1 MKKYDRLIFVSNS
14 DTCRGPMAEAILKSK
29 FLLSELEVESRGLVV
44 LFPEPVNQKA
54 EAILASHGLTMKD
67 HTAKMLEKL
76 QGEGHIYGLDVD
88 PIESAKTKKRLEE
101 KGFGPDI
108 LTVKLENFANIDK
121 VAEEAG
127 KFDFVLADLGVSSM
141 QIDNPDRGFTFK
153 AEGPLDLRMNP
164 EKGISAAERL
174 RDIPKKSLPAC

>member
-67 HTAKMLEKL
+67 HTAKMLE
-76 QGEGHIYGLDVD
+76 QGDFDERTLILVMEDALKQRIFQEHENVQNTWQLSEYIKEETDVTE
-88 PIESAKTKKRLEE
+88 PVGGS
-101 KGFGPDI
+101 
-108 LTVKLENFANIDK
+108 
-121 VAEEAG
+121 
-127 KFDFVLADLGVSSM
+127 LADYGACYELLDCMISSLVVVL
-141 QIDNPDRGFTFK
+141 N
-153 AEGPLDLRMNP
+153 EEELL
-164 EKGISAAERL
+164 
-174 RDIPKKSLPAC
+174 C

>member
-67 HTAKMLEKL
+67 HTAKMLEQEDFDERTLILVMEDALK
-76 QGEGHIYGLDVD
+76 QRIFQEHEDVQNTWQLSEY
-88 PIESAKTKKRLEE
+88 IKEE
-101 KGFGPDI
+101 TDVTEPVGGS
-108 LTVKLENFANIDK
+108 
-121 VAEEAG
+121 
-127 KFDFVLADLGVSSM
+127 LADYGACYELLDCMISSLVVVL
-141 QIDNPDRGFTFK
+141 N
-153 AEGPLDLRMNP
+153 EEELL
-164 EKGISAAERL
+164 
-174 RDIPKKSLPAC
+174 C

>member
-67 HTAKMLEKL
+67 HTAKMLEQEDFDERTLILVMEDALKQRIFQEHENVQNTWQL
-76 QGEGHIYGLDVD
+76 SEYI
-88 PIESAKTKKRLEE
+88 KEE
-101 KGFGPDI
+101 TDGTEPVG
-108 LTVKLENFANIDK
+108 
-121 VAEEAG
+121 G
-127 KFDFVLADLGVSSM
+127 SLADYGACYELLDCMISSLVVVL
-141 QIDNPDRGFTFK
+141 N
-153 AEGPLDLRMNP
+153 EEELL
-164 EKGISAAERL
+164 
-174 RDIPKKSLPAC
+174 C

>member
-67 HTAKMLEKL
+67 HTAKMLEQEDFDERTLILVMEDALKQRIFQEHENVQNTWQL
-76 QGEGHIYGLDVD
+76 SEYIKEETDVTE
-88 PIESAKTKKRLEE
+88 PVGGS
-101 KGFGPDI
+101 
-108 LTVKLENFANIDK
+108 
-121 VAEEAG
+121 
-127 KFDFVLADLGVSSM
+127 LADYGACYELLDCMISSLVVVLMRRNYYVSTWM
-141 QIDNPDRGFTFK
+141 
-153 AEGPLDLRMNP
+153 
-164 EKGISAAERL
+164 
-174 RDIPKKSLPAC
+174 

>member
-67 HTAKMLEKL
+67 HTAKMLEQEDFDERTLILVMEDALKQRIFQEHQNVQNTWQL
-76 QGEGHIYGLDVD
+76 SEYIKEETDVTE
-88 PIESAKTKKRLEE
+88 PVGGS
-101 KGFGPDI
+101 
-108 LTVKLENFANIDK
+108 
-121 VAEEAG
+121 
-127 KFDFVLADLGVSSM
+127 LADYGACYELLDCMISSLVVVL
-141 QIDNPDRGFTFK
+141 N
-153 AEGPLDLRMNP
+153 EEELL
-164 EKGISAAERL
+164 
-174 RDIPKKSLPAC
+174 C

>member
-67 HTAKMLEKL
+67 HTAKMLEQEDFDERTLILVMEDALKQRIFQEHENVQNTWQL
-76 QGEGHIYGLDVD
+76 SEYIKEETDVTEPVGGSLVDYGACYELLDCMISSLVVV
-88 PIESAKTKKRLEE
+88 LNEE
-101 KGFGPDI
+101 E
-108 LTVKLENFANIDK
+108 LL
-121 VAEEAG
+121 
-127 KFDFVLADLGVSSM
+127 
-141 QIDNPDRGFTFK
+141 
-153 AEGPLDLRMNP
+153 
-164 EKGISAAERL
+164 
-174 RDIPKKSLPAC
+174 C

>member
-67 HTAKMLEKL
+67 HTAKMLEQEDFDERTLILVMEDALKQRIFQEHENVQNTWKL
-76 QGEGHIYGLDVD
+76 SEYIKEETDVTE
-88 PIESAKTKKRLEE
+88 PVGGS
-101 KGFGPDI
+101 
-108 LTVKLENFANIDK
+108 
-121 VAEEAG
+121 
-127 KFDFVLADLGVSSM
+127 LADYGACYELLDCMISSLVVVL
-141 QIDNPDRGFTFK
+141 N
-153 AEGPLDLRMNP
+153 EEELL
-164 EKGISAAERL
+164 
-174 RDIPKKSLPAC
+174 C

>member
-67 HTAKMLEKL
+67 HTAKMLEQEDFDERTLILVMEDALKQRIFQEHENVQNTWQL
-76 QGEGHIYGLDVD
+76 SEYI
-88 PIESAKTKKRLEE
+88 KEE
-101 KGFGPDI
+101 TD
-108 LTVKLENFANIDK
+108 
-121 VAEEAG
+121 VAEPVG
-127 KFDFVLADLGVSSM
+127 GSLADYGACYELLDCMISSLVVVL
-141 QIDNPDRGFTFK
+141 N
-153 AEGPLDLRMNP
+153 EEELL
-164 EKGISAAERL
+164 
-174 RDIPKKSLPAC
+174 C

>member
-67 HTAKMLEKL
+67 HTAKMLEQEDFDERTLILVMEDALKQRIFQEHENVQNTWQL
-76 QGEGHIYGLDVD
+76 SEYIKEETDVTE
-88 PIESAKTKKRLEE
+88 PVGGS
-101 KGFGPDI
+101 
-108 LTVKLENFANIDK
+108 
-121 VAEEAG
+121 
-127 KFDFVLADLGVSSM
+127 LADYGACYELLDCMISSLVVVLNEEEL
-141 QIDNPDRGFTFK
+141 I
-153 AEGPLDLRMNP
+153 
-164 EKGISAAERL
+164 
-174 RDIPKKSLPAC
+174 C

>member
-67 HTAKMLEKL
+67 HTAKMLEQEDFDERTLILVMEDALKQRIFQEHENVQNTWQL
-76 QGEGHIYGLDVD
+76 SEYIKEETDVTE
-88 PIESAKTKKRLEE
+88 PVGGS
-101 KGFGPDI
+101 
-108 LTVKLENFANIDK
+108 
-121 VAEEAG
+121 
-127 KFDFVLADLGVSSM
+127 LADYGACYEL
-141 QIDNPDRGFTFK
+141 
-153 AEGPLDLRMNP
+153 LDCM
-164 EKGISAAERL
+164 ISRL
-174 RDIPKKSLPAC
+174 VVVLNEEELLC

>member
-67 HTAKMLEKL
+67 HTAKMLEQEDFDERTLILVMEDALKQRIFQEHENVQNTWQL
-76 QGEGHIYGLDVD
+76 SEYIKEETDVTE
-88 PIESAKTKKRLEE
+88 PVGGS
-101 KGFGPDI
+101 
-108 LTVKLENFANIDK
+108 
-121 VAEEAG
+121 
-127 KFDFVLADLGVSSM
+127 LADYGACYELLDCMISSLVVVLNEEEL
-141 QIDNPDRGFTFK
+141 Q
-153 AEGPLDLRMNP
+153 
-164 EKGISAAERL
+164 
-174 RDIPKKSLPAC
+174 C

>member
-67 HTAKMLEKL
+67 HTAKMLEQEDFDERTLILVMEDALKQRIFQEHENVQNTWRL
-76 QGEGHIYGLDVD
+76 SEYIKEETDVTE
-88 PIESAKTKKRLEE
+88 PVGGS
-101 KGFGPDI
+101 
-108 LTVKLENFANIDK
+108 
-121 VAEEAG
+121 
-127 KFDFVLADLGVSSM
+127 LADYGACYELLDSMISSLVVVL
-141 QIDNPDRGFTFK
+141 N
-153 AEGPLDLRMNP
+153 EEELL
-164 EKGISAAERL
+164 
-174 RDIPKKSLPAC
+174 C

>member
-67 HTAKMLEKL
+67 HTAKMLEQKDFDERTL
-76 QGEGHIYGLDVD
+76 ILVMEDALKQRIFQEHENVQNTWQLSEYIKEETDVTE
-88 PIESAKTKKRLEE
+88 PVGGS
-101 KGFGPDI
+101 
-108 LTVKLENFANIDK
+108 
-121 VAEEAG
+121 
-127 KFDFVLADLGVSSM
+127 LADYGACYELLDCMISSLVVVL
-141 QIDNPDRGFTFK
+141 N
-153 AEGPLDLRMNP
+153 EEELL
-164 EKGISAAERL
+164 
-174 RDIPKKSLPAC
+174 C

>member
-67 HTAKMLEKL
+67 HTAKMLEQEDFDERTLILVMEDALKQRIFQEHENVQNTWQL
-76 QGEGHIYGLDVD
+76 SEYIKEETDVTE
-88 PIESAKTKKRLEE
+88 PVGGS
-101 KGFGPDI
+101 
-108 LTVKLENFANIDK
+108 
-121 VAEEAG
+121 
-127 KFDFVLADLGVSSM
+127 LADYGACYELLDCMISSLVVAL
-141 QIDNPDRGFTFK
+141 N
-153 AEGPLDLRMNP
+153 EEELL
-164 EKGISAAERL
+164 
-174 RDIPKKSLPAC
+174 C

>member
-67 HTAKMLEKL
+67 HTAKMLEQEDFDERALILVMEDALKQRIFQEHENVQNTWQL
-76 QGEGHIYGLDVD
+76 SEYIKEETDVTE
-88 PIESAKTKKRLEE
+88 PVGGS
-101 KGFGPDI
+101 
-108 LTVKLENFANIDK
+108 
-121 VAEEAG
+121 
-127 KFDFVLADLGVSSM
+127 LADYGACYELLDCMISSLVVVL
-141 QIDNPDRGFTFK
+141 N
-153 AEGPLDLRMNP
+153 EEELL
-164 EKGISAAERL
+164 
-174 RDIPKKSLPAC
+174 C

>member
-67 HTAKMLEKL
+67 HTAKMLEQEDFDERTLILVMEDALKQRIFQEHENVQNTWQL
-76 QGEGHIYGLDVD
+76 SEYIKEETDVTE
-88 PIESAKTKKRLEE
+88 PVGGS
-101 KGFGPDI
+101 
-108 LTVKLENFANIDK
+108 
-121 VAEEAG
+121 
-127 KFDFVLADLGVSSM
+127 LADNAACYELLDCMISSLVVVL
-141 QIDNPDRGFTFK
+141 N
-153 AEGPLDLRMNP
+153 EEELL
-164 EKGISAAERL
+164 
-174 RDIPKKSLPAC
+174 C

>member
-67 HTAKMLEKL
+67 HTAKMLEQEDFDERTLILVMEDALKQRIFQEHENVQNTWQL
-76 QGEGHIYGLDVD
+76 SEYIKEETDVTE
-88 PIESAKTKKRLEE
+88 PVGGS
-101 KGFGPDI
+101 
-108 LTVKLENFANIDK
+108 
-121 VAEEAG
+121 
-127 KFDFVLADLGVSSM
+127 LADYGACYELLDSMISSLVVVL
-141 QIDNPDRGFTFK
+141 I
-153 AEGPLDLRMNP
+153 EEELL
-164 EKGISAAERL
+164 
-174 RDIPKKSLPAC
+174 C